1 MTTLLRLHLRT
12 RRGFLIGWLTPL
24 IAFMAVTPPAY
35 RATYPNQTELEVL
48 AEPMRVNLGLRA
60 MYGIVPDPFTFGAF
74 TQWETGMW
82 VSILGSVMAILLAV
96 RLTRATEDDGIAE
109 IVRSSGL
116 TTRTHAASAA
126 IVVIGA
132 CAALGL
138 GSTLALL
145 ACSTAIE
152 GMSAIGC
159 MLTGAVVAAATSAA
173 GAIGLLA
180 GHAAKTAR
188 GARGLGMA
196 YLGLAFAV
204 RAIAD
209 VRELDWLR
217 PLSPLGWRDVVA
229 PFSENRAWALI
240 PMAAVVLVMV
250 WASMTV
256 AARRDLGATWPAR
269 GERGSARRTT
279 QWRGHGS
286 WGLRARL
293 EWPTLLGW
301 AVATITLTI
310 FFMSM
315 TGEMT
320 SMLESSPGTAELARQ
335 MAGGSTMEDVFTE
348 LMGTW
353 LGLLVACTAVQ
364 ATLSVHGDEAAGR
377 LTPELA
383 SGVRRPRPYVVAWA
397 VAVAAVTV
405 IIAIAAPLGATA
417 AQASTDTPDIASG
430 ALWSLGGQWPA
441 AIAAAGIAAF
451 FAAVLPKLAWLAWI
465 PVAWSGV
472 TTFFGGIFGYPD
484 WLMDVSLF
492 AHAPHAADGTVD
504 WTGAIVLAAIG
515 VLGMV
520 LGAVAVGKR
529 DLVG

>member
-12 RRGFLIGWLTPL
+12 RRGFLLGGLAPL
-24 IAFMAVTPPAY
+24 IAFMAATPPAY
-35 RATYPNQTELEVL
+35 RATYPDQGELEVL
-48 AEPMRVNLGLRA
+48 AGPMRLNLGLRA

-82 VSILGSVMAILLAV
+82 VGILGSVMAILLAV

-109 IVRSSGL
+109 IMRSSGL
-116 TTRTHAASAA
+116 TTRTPTLSAA
-126 IVVIGA
+126 IIVLGA
-132 CAALGL
+132 CAALGT
-138 GSTLALL
+138 GSALALL
-145 ACSTAIE
+145 ACSATIE
-152 GMSAIGC
+152 GMSALGC
-159 MLTGAVVAAATSAA
+159 VLVGAVVAATTSAA
-173 GAIGLLA
+173 GAIGLVA
-180 GHAAKTAR
+180 GHVAKTAR
-188 GARGLGMA
+188 GARGLGLA
-196 YLGLAFAV
+196 YLALAFAV

-217 PLSPLGWRDVVA
+217 PLSPLGWRDVVG

-240 PMAAVVLVMV
+240 PMAVAVLALAWLSV
-250 WASMTV
+250 AV

-269 GERGSARRTT
+269 TSGEGSRRAA

-286 WGLRARL
+286 VGLRARL

-301 AVATITLTI
+301 AAAAIALTV
-310 FFMSM
+310 FFMSL

-353 LGLLVACTAVQ
+353 LGLLVACAAVQ
-364 ATLSVHGDEAAGR
+364 ATLSVHRDEAAGR
-377 LTPELA
+377 LAPELA
-383 SGVRRPRPYVVAWA
+383 AGVRRPRPFVVAWA
-397 VAVAAVTV
+397 VAVAAVTAM
-405 IIAIAAPLGATA
+405 IAVAAPLGAAA
-417 AQASTDTPDIASG
+417 AQASTDTPDVGAG

-441 AIAAAGIAAF
+441 AVAAAGIAIA
-451 FAAVLPKLAWLAWI
+451 FAAALPKVAWLAWL

-472 TTFFGGIFGYPD
+472 TSFFGGIFGYPD

-504 WTGAIVLAAIG
+504 WTGSIILVALG
-515 VLGMV
+515 VLGVV
-520 LGAVAVGKR
+520 LGAVAVAKR

>member
-12 RRGFLIGWLTPL
+12 RRGFLVGWLTPL
-24 IAFMAVTPPAY
+24 IAFMALTPPAY
-35 RATYPNQTELEVL
+35 RATYPDQRELEIL

-82 VSILGSVMAILLAV
+82 VSILGSIMAILLAV

-109 IVRSSGL
+109 MVRSSGL
-116 TTRTHAASAA
+116 TTRTHTLSAA

-132 CAALGL
+132 CMALGI
-138 GSTLALL
+138 GSALALL
-145 ACSTAIE
+145 ACSTTID

-159 MLTGAVVAAATSAA
+159 VLTGAVVAVSTSAA
-173 GAIGLLA
+173 GAVGLLA
-180 GHAAKTAR
+180 AQVAKTAR

-196 YLGLAFAV
+196 YLGAAFAV

-217 PLSPLGWRDVVA
+217 PLSPLGWRDLVG
-229 PFSENRAWALI
+229 PFSDDRAWPLAVMAL
-240 PMAAVVLVMV
+240 AVLALTAFAV
-250 WASMTV
+250 AV
-256 AARRDLGATWPAR
+256 AARRDLGATWP
-269 GERGSARRTT
+269 ERADRDRSTRPGS
-279 QWRGHGS
+279 WRALGS

-293 EWPTLLGW
+293 EWPAVVGW
-301 AVATITLTI
+301 AVATIALTA

-320 SMLESSPGTAELARQ
+320 SMLESSPGTADLARQ

-353 LGLLVACTAVQ
+353 LGLLVACAAVQ
-364 ATLSVHGDEAAGR
+364 AVLSVHGDEVAVRLAPEVGAGVPR
-377 LTPELA
+377 W
-383 SGVRRPRPYVVAWA
+383 RPVAVAWA

-405 IIAIAAPLGATA
+405 IGAVAAPLGAFA
-417 AQASTDTPDIASG
+417 ADASTQTPDVLGG

-441 AIAAAGIAAF
+441 AVAAAGIAAF
-451 FAAVLPKLAWLAWI
+451 FAATLPKVAWLAWL

-472 TTFFGGIFGYPD
+472 TTFFGGIFGFPD

-504 WTGAIVLAAIG
+504 WTGSLVLAGIG
-515 VLGMV
+515 LAGVA
-520 LGAVAVGKR
+520 LGALAVGKR